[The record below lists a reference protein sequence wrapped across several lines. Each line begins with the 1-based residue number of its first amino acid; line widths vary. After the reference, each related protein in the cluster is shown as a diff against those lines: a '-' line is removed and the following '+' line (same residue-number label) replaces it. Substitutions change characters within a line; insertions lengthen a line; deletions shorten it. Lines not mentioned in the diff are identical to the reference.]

1 MRQHIF
7 LGAML
12 IPLVAAGCV
21 STATHTKTLE
31 ELAALRKSSAEELER
46 ATGQADALIKALEE
60 DKAKLAHELSA
71 EQAAGSRTRQALV
84 ASNENLDRAL
94 AAQRRLEE
102 EAKKAEEEAQQ
113 SQVTSGELRRE
124 RDLLR
129 IKSDD
134 LERRL
139 QTAQQESAAA
149 AQAVDEANRQM
160 ASLEK
165 EKATIAAA
173 LAEADNRGRDLTTKL
188 EAEQSKVA
196 ALQQDKQR
204 LMGGTTTAQ
213 EEIARLQ
220 KRAGEL
226 ETEAARAKD
235 LERRLSERDQLIG
248 TLRQEA
254 ADRNV
259 IAARAALLAEDQDK
273 SKQRVAALTSE
284 LANLSEEASRL
295 KQEREQLA
303 VKLEQARHRLTTEEA
318 EKARLAEYQEK
329 STQRVSALT
338 SELAALGEEA
348 ARVKQEREQLAAN
361 LADARRRLEAEEA
374 EKAGLE
380 QERAAKEAEIQ
391 RLTKT
396 HDDLAKSLQ
405 DEIAKGDIQLKQVRD
420 RLTINMVDRVLFDSG
435 QAQVKPAGLK
445 VLKQVSD
452 VLRKVADKQ
461 IRIEG
466 HTDNVPIGVKLRE
479 KFATNW
485 ELSTARATSVVR
497 YLIEEGGIDRAMISA
512 GGYADTR
519 PVDSNDTEGG
529 KAANRRIEIV
539 LYPKDLAE
547 IVRSDR

>member
-220 KRAGEL
+220 KRAGE
-226 ETEAARAKD
+226 